1 MELWCWGPGC
11 QACGA
16 ALPGGGGK
24 TEIDQDKPGQG
35 GLSSLGDWCPTVG
48 GIEVEA
54 WEAKTLKSWVE
65 VRDKKRPAQL

>member
-1 MELWCWGPGC
+1 M
-11 QACGA
+11 
-16 ALPGGGGK
+16 
-24 TEIDQDKPGQG
+24 
-35 GLSSLGDWCPTVG
+35 GDWCPTVG